1 MFYSTRRDNRGMGE
15 RLVIRTGNGDYT
27 AVLDDSDVSLALRF
41 ATPYSAEGNMIS
53 GCLYFEV
60 PIEAIE
66 GGNATTKFEVG
77 DIAWWPRV
85 GALCIFYG
93 PTFLS
98 EEDGKPISYHKMIRI
113 GRIEGDCSGIEGAGD
128 RRGVSLLLPE
138 V

>member
-41 ATPYSAEGNMIS
+41 AAPYSAEGNMIS

-77 DIAWWPRV
+77 DMSA
-85 GALCIFYG
+85 
-93 PTFLS
+93 
-98 EEDGKPISYHKMIRI
+98 K
-113 GRIEGDCSGIEGAGD
+113 D
-128 RRGVSLLLPE
+128 RKSV